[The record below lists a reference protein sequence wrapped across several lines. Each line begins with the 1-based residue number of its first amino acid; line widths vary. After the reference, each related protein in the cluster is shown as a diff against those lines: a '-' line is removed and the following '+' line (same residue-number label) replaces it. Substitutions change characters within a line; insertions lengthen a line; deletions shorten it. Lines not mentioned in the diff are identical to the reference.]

1 MAERLQKIIAAAG
14 IASRR
19 KAEELIVS
27 GAVSVNGQL
36 VTELGAKADPATDH
50 IKVFGKVLKP
60 AQPHVYLLMNKP
72 RGFVTTSSDEK
83 GRATVLDLLTK
94 PAVNGKPVHV
104 RVYPVG
110 RLDYNTEGLLL
121 LTNDGD
127 LAHKLTHASSH
138 VPKIYLVKTS
148 GQPTADALENIRR
161 GVMVPEGDEKSR
173 RVRTA
178 PAKVKKFREGDNPWF
193 EVTIIE
199 GRNRQIHKMFDAVGH
214 RVEKIK
220 RVKYGPLELDVELGE
235 YRFLDAAE
243 IGKLQRSIK
252 SPTAARSAQSD
263 LHPRPARPD
272 SPARPKWSG
281 SPTKKHKPTR
291 QSRRDG

>member
-1 MAERLQKIIAAAG
+1 MTERLQKIIAAAG

-36 VTELGAKADPATDH
+36 VTELGAKADPVKDH
-50 IKVFGKVLKP
+50 IKVFGKVLKA

-72 RGFVTTSSDEK
+72 RGYVTTSSDEK

-94 PAVNGKPVHV
+94 AAVNGKPVHV

-110 RLDYNTEGLLL
+110 RLDYNTEGLIL

-138 VPKIYLVKTS
+138 VPKTYLVKTS
-148 GQPTADALENIRR
+148 GQPTSDALENIRR

-220 RVKYGPLELDVELGE
+220 RVKYGPLQLDVELGE
-235 YRFLDAAE
+235 YRFLDADE

-252 SPTAARSAQSD
+252 SPSVASNSAAHQERRDNRAAS
-263 LHPRPARPD
+263 
-272 SPARPKWSG
+272 RPK
-281 SPTKKHKPTR
+281 
-291 QSRRDG
+291 RRRRGTI